1 MKKLV
6 IVFGV
11 AIAFASCSIFEEPR
25 YKVDPILQ
33 KFTSEFYADGL
44 KRGYVNL
51 NKPSIELADNAI
63 RGLYF
68 AKDNVVQ
75 IKRNFVIDQLSKR
88 TAADSN
94 FVKLVLYHELGHSIG
109 KDHRGPQ
116 MSIMNTG
123 NLFDGNGDFIMTLRF
138 YNESLVNANQLID
151 ELFN

>member
-6 IVFGV
+6 IVFGIAM
-11 AIAFASCSIFEEPR
+11 AIVSCSMFDEPLYR
-25 YKVDPILQ
+25 VDPILQ

-44 KRGYVNL
+44 QRGYGNL
-51 NKPSIELADNAI
+51 NKPSVELADNEI

-68 AKDNVVQ
+68 AKENVIQ
-75 IKRNFVIDQLSKR
+75 IKRNFVVDQLSKK
-88 TAADSN
+88 TTADSN

-123 NLFDGNGDFIMTLRF
+123 NLFDGKGDFIMTLRF